1 MSNKEE
7 FFDCCILKGF
17 LRRGLA
23 AQKAVDKE
31 IAKVSREKPEPAGEP
46 EDREPGEEE

>member
-1 MSNKEE
+1 MSKEE
-7 FFDCCILKGF
+7 KFGGCAITLEEF

-31 IAKVSREKPEPAGEP
+31 IAKVSREKPEPAGE
-46 EDREPGEEE
+46 REPGEDT